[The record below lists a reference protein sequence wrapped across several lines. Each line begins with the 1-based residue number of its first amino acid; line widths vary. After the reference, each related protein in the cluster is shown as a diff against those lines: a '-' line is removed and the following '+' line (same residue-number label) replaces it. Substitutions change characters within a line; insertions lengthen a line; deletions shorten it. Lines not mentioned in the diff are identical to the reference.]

1 MQFRGVAEKLH
12 VLMVCPLLHTRFFT
26 VFSSMLSCAARIA
39 FISNLSE
46 ERDQG
51 NEIEI
56 EIEQWNYSAFIT
68 PLIRIWKKFD
78 AVEIS
83 RNQ

>member
-1 MQFRGVAEKLH
+1 MCRKD
-12 VLMVCPLLHTRFFT
+12 RFYLKPFG
-26 VFSSMLSCAARIA
+26 
-39 FISNLSE
+39 
-46 ERDQG
+46 RDQG

-56 EIEQWNYSAFIT
+56 EIEQWNYGAFIT
-68 PLIRIWKKFD
+68 PLVRIWKKFD